1 MEPIFTESASETVTA
16 ELAAQLAR
24 ARAALP
30 PSHCLDPQE
39 RELTESREAAFSKSL
54 RKRKTVK
61 SSQYFDCVQK
71 ILKNRQEFLT
81 TLPAPLVNE
90 TSLQCK
96 RGKRRAMTGLEIA
109 EERERDA
116 SRQQRRE
123 EHEAAATAAVEE
135 RLEAKEKER
144 EEEQAMLAANWLAF
158 SAPADVETDE
168 VKQPQVA
175 PDVALEEAFLD
186 SEPFNISSDDSDG
199 ESCRPRRSGRVKK
212 PSRAIQSQ
220 QEKIELGLIPAPGAR
235 AKARALNAKKKKNI
249 EVSQLEDE
257 FELIE

>member
-1 MEPIFTESASETVTA
+1 MFTRFQPSARTTGENTEESARVPDDFTS
-16 ELAAQLAR
+16 AAGKRDFSSIQKGKATSYDR
-24 ARAALP
+24 ARN
-30 PSHCLDPQE
+30 C
-39 RELTESREAAFSKSL
+39 R
-54 RKRKTVK
+54 RK
-61 SSQYFDCVQK
+61 
-71 ILKNRQEFLT
+71 
-81 TLPAPLVNE
+81 
-90 TSLQCK
+90 
-96 RGKRRAMTGLEIA
+96 
-109 EERERDA
+109 RDA
-116 SRQQRRE
+116 SRQRRRE

-144 EEEQAMLAANWLAF
+144 EEEQEMLAANWLAF

-175 PDVALEEAFLD
+175 PDVASEEAFLD

>member
-1 MEPIFTESASETVTA
+1 MFTGPGSNRL
-16 ELAAQLAR
+16 LAQ
-24 ARAALP
+24 
-30 PSHCLDPQE
+30 QE
-39 RELTESREAAFSKSL
+39 
-54 RKRKTVK
+54 
-61 SSQYFDCVQK
+61 K
-71 ILKNRQEFLT
+71 ILKNRQEFPT

-90 TSLQCK
+90 TSLQYK
-96 RGKRRAMTGLEIA
+96 RGKRRAMTELEIA

-116 SRQQRRE
+116 SRQRRRE

-144 EEEQAMLAANWLAF
+144 EEEQEMLAANWLAF

-175 PDVALEEAFLD
+175 PDVASEEAFLD